1 MNTKNNLRKQTLK
14 KRNSLSEKERLDA
27 EKSLFQSWN
36 AIKDSYK
43 TDKVALYWAVKG
55 EILTNS
61 LINHFLEQG
70 SECFFPVVSN
80 NKANKNLDFAFFEKE
95 NPLNKNRFDIPE
107 PNEAKIIDLNDLD
120 IIFLPC
126 VCFDYIGN
134 RIGMGQGFY
143 DQTLSKLS
151 YKKETKLIILAY
163 DFQEVESC
171 MAEEHDIKADAC
183 LTPNQYLDFS
193 Q

>member
-14 KRNSLSEKERLDA
+14 KRNSLLEKERLDA

-95 NPLNKNRFDIPE
+95 NPLNK
-107 PNEAKIIDLNDLD
+107 
-120 IIFLPC
+120 
-126 VCFDYIGN
+126 
-134 RIGMGQGFY
+134 
-143 DQTLSKLS
+143 KL
-151 YKKETKLIILAY
+151 
-163 DFQEVESC
+163 
-171 MAEEHDIKADAC
+171 
-183 LTPNQYLDFS
+183 
-193 Q
+193 